1 MRAFLARL
9 YLFSFFD
16 SFLVIFPIY
25 PVMFADAVLTPI
37 EISVSLACWS
47 ATTFLVQVPAGVIAD
62 RRPRRYVLALAQL
75 GRGAAFVVWLIW
87 PYFWGF
93 LAGLVLWGL
102 KSAFNGAFEALLY
115 DELKA
120 VGRTTDYARVFG
132 RTRAINAAANVAAA
146 LAAAVVIRWGY
157 GAAIGASLV
166 SVAIASTLAASL
178 PAKAPTLNVRDRS
191 YFVHL
196 RQGLGYAASDP
207 TVLSVIAFAA
217 LALTLGGALEEFWPI
232 FGAKVGLSRPMIA
245 LFVAGQQTMEATG
258 ALLAYRMS
266 ALRRVWLYGLFAVAG
281 LMLALAAML
290 YNAPAMALLA
300 LYSGVMRLVDV
311 AYAAR
316 LQPAIPSENRATI
329 SSVRGFASQVGISSL
344 YLLLGPLAQATSYQT
359 AFLACG
365 LVGAAIGVGYLATAV
380 RASSPASRRT

>member
-25 PVMFADAVLTPI
+25 PVMFADAGLTPV

-87 PYFWGF
+87 PHFWGF

-120 VGRTTDYARVFG
+120 AGRTIDYARIFG

-146 LAAAVVIRWGY
+146 LAAAVVVRWGY

-166 SVAIASTLAASL
+166 SIAIASTLAASL

-191 YFVHL
+191 YFAHL
-196 RQGLGYAASDP
+196 RQGLGYAASDR

-217 LALTLGGALEEFWPI
+217 LALALGGALEEFWPI

-245 LFVAGQQTMEATG
+245 LFVAGQQTMEAGG

-266 ALRRVWLYGLFAVAG
+266 ALRRAWLYGLFAAAG
-281 LMLALAAML
+281 LMLAVAALL

-365 LVGAAIGVGYLATAV
+365 LVGAAIGVGYLAT
-380 RASSPASRRT
+380 SRQR

>member
-16 SFLVIFPIY
+16 SFLIIFPIY
-25 PVMFADAVLTPI
+25 PVMFADAGLTPV

-62 RRPRRYVLALAQL
+62 RQPRRYVLALAQL

-87 PYFWGF
+87 PHFWGF

-120 VGRTTDYARVFG
+120 AGRTTDYARIFG

-146 LAAAVVIRWGY
+146 LAAAVVVHWGY

-166 SVAIASTLAASL
+166 SIAIASTLAASL
-178 PAKAPTLNVRDRS
+178 SAKAPTLNVRDRS
-191 YFVHL
+191 YFAHL
-196 RQGLGYAASDP
+196 RQGLGYVASDP

-217 LALTLGGALEEFWPI
+217 LALALGGALEEFWPI

-245 LFVAGQQTMEATG
+245 LFVAAQQTMEAAG
-258 ALLAYRMS
+258 ALLAHRIS
-266 ALRRVWLYGLFAVAG
+266 ALRRVWLYGLFAAAG
-281 LMLALAAML
+281 LMLAAAALL

-365 LVGAAIGVGYLATAV
+365 LVGAAIGLAYLATAV
-380 RASSPASRRT
+380 SASSPASRRT